1 MDKMKKYLL
10 MLAVLAV
17 GVVVSFT
24 MTACS
29 SSDDVLEEPEEEQL
43 TLGDAIKAQF
53 TISIPTAAGGTTRQA
68 SAIVNSSGSISDFG
82 GIYFIKLYPSASLPN
97 VFDGGENATIIGK
110 NIALTHLV
118 IPTTATVDNYIPS
131 QQLLGTNNSVLYGD
145 VQLQLGTRTFLFYGM
160 AIGNKAVY
168 DENTHKLIID
178 RTTDN
183 STSKGWNST
192 LDSYTWQEK
201 FVNGFLNQ
209 SGLVDQPGNVT
220 NVKFTPEPITT
231 ATKSNTKRTAIIT
244 YLNSIADA
252 NGWSASTNA
261 GFQALYTAFTSMQAG
276 SSANL
281 QVAIK
286 DLYFALKDNTDPV
299 AVAICGK
306 IKNDTYVTI
315 DDNAGTLVFKSN
327 IAGYPSGDVTKATD
341 DSDHL
346 PDGAAVLSWNST
358 SKFSYT
364 TAKLSTSAMTVTDLT
379 SYVYPACLYYWGKS
393 GILTSEVSK
402 KDLYVNTK
410 SWDEIANAT
419 NFTNGNA
426 ITSKTQ
432 SVVLTDP
439 VQYAVGRLDI
449 SVVPALSSTS
459 STLMELTD
467 NGQGVN
473 ANTVDVSKL
482 KLTGVLIGGQKPVDW
497 KFEPLTGPTVSEY
510 TIYDNIEVSNTQGG
524 LALQT
529 SHDNVLNHT
538 LVLESTGK
546 VGDVEDEV
554 KVALEFINND
564 KDFIG
569 KDGIVPVGTK
579 FYLVGS
585 LKAGDYKTNEGYTA
599 TGGKVFKQDFVTR
612 AKFSIANLTKAINT
626 IPDLRNPKVEL
637 GLSVDLSWKTGI
649 PFDIVIN

>member
-1 MDKMKKYLL
+1 MNKMKKYFL
-10 MLAVLAV
+10 MFAALVATTL
-17 GVVVSFT
+17 GF
-24 MTACS
+24 TACS
-29 SSDDVLEEPEEEQL
+29 SEDDLASAEQEQL
-43 TLGDAIKAQF
+43 VLGDAIKAQF

-68 SAIVNSSGSISDFG
+68 SEIVNAGQSITDFG
-82 GIYFIKLYPSASLPN
+82 GIYFIKLYPSALLPEKFTDN
-97 VFDGGENATIIGK
+97 TTVEGHGTNFIGK

-118 IPTTATVDNYIPS
+118 IPTTATVNNYIPG

-231 ATKSNTKRTAIIT
+231 ATKSNAKRTAIIT

-252 NGWSASTNA
+252 NGWSASTNG
-261 GFQALYTAFTSMQAG
+261 GFAALYSAFTGMKAG
-276 SSANL
+276 SSVNL

-299 AVAICGK
+299 AVAICAK
-306 IKNDTYVTI
+306 IKNETYVTI
-315 DDNAGTLVFKSN
+315 DDNAGTLEFKTN
-327 IAGYPSGDVTKATD
+327 ISGYPSGDVTNETD

-346 PDGAAVLSWNST
+346 PDGAAVLSWDST
-358 SKFSYT
+358 NKFSYT
-364 TAKLSTSAMTVTDLT
+364 TTNMSTSAMTITNLE

-393 GILTSEVSK
+393 GILTSEESK
-402 KDLYVNTK
+402 QSLYTNALT
-410 SWDEIANAT
+410 WGEIANST
-419 NFTNGNA
+419 NYANGNA
-426 ITSKTQ
+426 ITSTTR
-432 SVVLTDP
+432 SVVLVDP

-449 SVVPALSSTS
+449 SVVPAASSTS
-459 STLMELTD
+459 SALSTLTD
-467 NGQGVN
+467 AGTGVN
-473 ANTVDVSKL
+473 AKTVDVNKL
-482 KLTGVLIGGQKPVDW
+482 KLTGILIGGQKPVDW
-497 KFEPLTGPTVSEY
+497 KFEPTGTSEY

-524 LALQT
+524 VALQT
-529 SHDNVLNHT
+529 SHNDVLNHT

-546 VGDVEDEV
+546 AGDVDE
-554 KVALEFINND
+554 KIQVALEFINND
-564 KDFIG
+564 KDFTG
-569 KDGIVPVGTK
+569 ETGIVPVGTK
-579 FYLVGS
+579 FYLIGELDAS
-585 LKAGDYKTNEGYTA
+585 KYKTNDGYTN
-599 TGGKVFKQDFVTR
+599 TGGKVFKQDYITR
-612 AKFSIANLTKAINT
+612 AKFTIASLKHAINT

-637 GLSVDLSWKTGI
+637 GLSVDLSWERGI
-649 PFDIVIN
+649 TFDEVIE

>member
-1 MDKMKKYLL
+1 MNKMKKYLMMFAAL
-10 MLAVLAV
+10 VATTV
-17 GVVVSFT
+17 GF
-24 MTACS
+24 TACS
-29 SSDDVLEEPEEEQL
+29 SEDDLASAEQEQPV
-43 TLGDAIKAQF
+43 LGDAIKAQF

-68 SAIVNSSGSISDFG
+68 SEIVNAGQSITDFG
-82 GIYFIKLYPSASLPN
+82 GIYFIKLYPSALLPEKFTDN
-97 VFDGGENATIIGK
+97 TSVEGHGTNFIGK

-118 IPTTATVDNYIPS
+118 IPTTATVNNYIPS

-231 ATKSNTKRTAIIT
+231 ATKSNAKRTAIIT

-252 NGWSASTNA
+252 NGWSASTNG
-261 GFQALYTAFTSMQAG
+261 GFAALYSAFTGMKAG
-276 SSANL
+276 SSVNL

-299 AVAICGK
+299 AVAICAK
-306 IKNDTYVTI
+306 INNTKYVTI
-315 DDNAGTLVFKSN
+315 NDNAGTLEFKTN
-327 IAGYPSGDVTKATD
+327 ISGYPSGDVTNETD

-346 PDGAAVLSWNST
+346 PDGAAVLTWDPTN
-358 SKFSYT
+358 KFSYT
-364 TAKLSTSAMTVTDLT
+364 TANMSTSAMTITNLE

-393 GILTSEVSK
+393 GILTSEESK
-402 KDLYVNTK
+402 QSLYTNALT
-410 SWDEIANAT
+410 WDKIATAT
-419 NFTNGNA
+419 NYANGNA
-426 ITSKTQ
+426 ITSTTR
-432 SVVLTDP
+432 SVVLVDP

-449 SVVPALSSTS
+449 SVVPAASSTS
-459 STLMELTD
+459 PALSTLTD
-467 NGQGVN
+467 AGTGVYTK
-473 ANTVDVSKL
+473 TVDVSKL
-482 KLTGVLIGGQKPVDW
+482 KLTGILIGGQKPVDW
-497 KFEPLTGPTVSEY
+497 KFEPTGTSEY

-524 LALQT
+524 VALQT
-529 SHDNVLNHT
+529 NHNDVLNHT

-546 VGDVEDEV
+546 EGEVEE
-554 KVALEFINND
+554 KIQVALEFINND
-564 KDFIG
+564 KDFTG
-569 KDGIVPVGTK
+569 ETGIVPVGTK
-579 FYLVGS
+579 FYLIGELDAS
-585 LKAGDYKTNEGYTA
+585 KYKTNDGYTN
-599 TGGKVFKQDFVTR
+599 TGGKVFKQDYITR
-612 AKFSIANLTKAINT
+612 AKFTIASLKHAINT

-637 GLSVDLSWKTGI
+637 GLSVDLSWETGI
-649 PFDIVIN
+649 TFDEVIE